1 MYQSSVSRLDVSIIT
16 IPDHC
21 KYLSDERSIIKP
33 IKAAPLFLVDTLEM
47 PLKTIGRTVLNK
59 DRCLVYNGQYV
70 IKFITH
76 ITLSVIIDSTNGK
89 YFKTTNQ
96 TIKL

>member
-1 MYQSSVSRLDVSIIT
+1 MYQSSVSRLDVSIIA
-16 IPDHC
+16 ISNHC

-33 IKAAPLFLVDTLEM
+33 IQAPPLFLVDRLEM
-47 PLKTIGRTVLNK
+47 PLKTIGRTALNK
-59 DRCLVYNGQYV
+59 DRSLVYNGQYV

-76 ITLSVIIDSTNGK
+76 IPLSVIIDSTNGK
-89 YFKTTNQ
+89 SFKTTNQ